1 MGRRR
6 RRLKPILKNRFFWLS
21 LLILI
26 LISGLSYLFIFSDVF
41 RIKEIKILNSG
52 DSLKLKVEEVIKSE
66 IGRNIFLVNLKEINK
81 EILSQF
87 PEIVELNFK
96 RKFPRTLT
104 IQIKEREAIGVWCY
118 QTYNECFFV
127 DREGIIFKKIA
138 NRVPIY
144 GNEVEEENEALFAQ
158 ESIQEEVIILSL
170 VEEGALVLGKKIL
183 IPQILELI
191 LKIKKDLR
199 ENLKIEIKDFT
210 IVSERRLNVRTDEN
224 WEIYFSLEKDTT
236 LELTKLKVLLE
247 KEIPLEQRRNL
258 EYIDLRFEKIFYK

>member
-1 MGRRR
+1 M
-6 RRLKPILKNRFFWLS
+6 
-21 LLILI
+21 
-26 LISGLSYLFIFSDVF
+26 
-41 RIKEIKILNSG
+41 
-52 DSLKLKVEEVIKSE
+52 
-66 IGRNIFLVNLKEINK
+66 
-81 EILSQF
+81 
-87 PEIVELNFK
+87 
-96 RKFPRTLT
+96 
-104 IQIKEREAIGVWCY
+104 
-118 QTYNECFFV
+118 
-127 DREGIIFKKIA
+127 
-138 NRVPIY
+138 
-144 GNEVEEENEALFAQ
+144 EEENEALFAQ